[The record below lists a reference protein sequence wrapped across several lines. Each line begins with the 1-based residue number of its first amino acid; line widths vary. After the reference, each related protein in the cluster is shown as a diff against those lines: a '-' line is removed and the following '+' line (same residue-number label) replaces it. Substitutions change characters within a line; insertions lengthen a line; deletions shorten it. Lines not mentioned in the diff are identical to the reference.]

1 MLPKRRDAL
10 QKAEIQRMR
19 FSKSKCK
26 VSHLGCGNTHYQY
39 KPGDVRMEHSPTEK
53 DLGVLGDG
61 SWT

>member
-1 MLPKRRDAL
+1 M

-39 KPGDVRMEHSPTEK
+39 ESGDVRMEHSPTEK